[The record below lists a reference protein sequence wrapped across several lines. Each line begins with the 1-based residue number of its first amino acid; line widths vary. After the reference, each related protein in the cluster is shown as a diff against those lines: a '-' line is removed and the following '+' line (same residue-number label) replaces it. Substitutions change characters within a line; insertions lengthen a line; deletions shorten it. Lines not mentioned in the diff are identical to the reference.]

1 MAGAP
6 KGLKMTSR
14 ECAGKYVAWQ
24 HDSAVSA
31 AKLRFPQPAN
41 ARAAL

>member
-1 MAGAP
+1 
-6 KGLKMTSR
+6 MTPR

-31 AKLRFPQPAN
+31 TRWRFLEPAN
-41 ARAAL
+41 AAAKL